1 MATAAYYGSSPGDT
15 RSSPF
20 FSQLFAALTRTH
32 GKPNE
37 GAPTKQQLEYL
48 FEEAYTSTGP
58 SWGARICYGTGLT
71 YLTFLSLG
79 GLWGAVASLN
89 QPLSFKLA
97 PGQQVSGKL
106 RMNAVLNGITSRGP
120 FMANTGSMLALL
132 YNLVHGAVIRLR
144 DGRYQ

>member
-1 MATAAYYGSSPGDT
+1 MATAAYYGSSPSDT
-15 RSSPF
+15 RSNTF
-20 FSQLFAALTRTH
+20 FSQLFSALTRTH
-32 GKPNE
+32 GKPSD
-37 GAPTKQQLEYL
+37 GASTKQLEYL

-58 SWGARICYGTGLT
+58 SWGARICYGTGFT

-79 GLWGAVASLN
+79 GLWGLVASLN
-89 QPLSFKLA
+89 QPMSFKLA

-106 RMNAVLNGITSRGP
+106 RVNAILNGVTSRGP
-120 FMANTGSMLALL
+120 FMANTASMLALL